1 MITHYSNL
9 SIEELLQLLAIRT
22 LQYNQMLQR
31 GCAKEELK
39 MARHELKNMINEY
52 KKRTFVEGE
61 EMP

>member
-1 MITHYSNL
+1 
-9 SIEELLQLLAIRT
+9 
-22 LQYNQMLQR
+22 MLQR